1 MADGSSH
8 DLGLPANVPE
18 SVKARLMAARLLAQS
33 AAQQTAPYTSK
44 GVVGLKAIEGLM
56 GGLQERSAINE
67 AQQGQADQRRM
78 MAQLLLNSASPN
90 AMSAGGAGAAAPVA
104 APTPGMIPGSAPTG
118 PANALP
124 AGDAATRDLAI
135 RTIAGE
141 AGGESDIGKA
151 GVAAVLKNRLASG
164 QFGPDMQSVILAP
177 KQFSLWNPGD
187 PAGDTARK
195 LSTDSPTYQKIGAI
209 YDGVMSGQTPDPT
222 GGATHYYNPHVASPA
237 WGPKLAAQ
245 NDVTIGNH
253 RFVGA
258 GPSGPNGASSV
269 AAAAPTASSA
279 PIGDAT
285 VLAARNR
292 LASGT
297 GTDADRATVST

>member
-1 MADGSSH
+1 MAENDYG
-8 DLGLPANVPE
+8 LAGLPANAPE

-78 MAQLLLNSASPN
+78 MAQLLLGSASPG
-90 AMSAGGAGAAAPVA
+90 AMSAGGSGAAAPSGGVPA
-104 APTPGMIPGSAPTG
+104 TPGMIPGSAPTG

-141 AGGESDIGKA
+141 AGGESDTGKA
-151 GVAAVLKNRLASG
+151 GVASVLKNRLASG

-177 KQFSLWNPGD
+177 KQFSLWNAGD
-187 PAGDTARK
+187 PAGDNARK
-195 LSTDSPTYQKIGAI
+195 LSTDSP
-209 YDGVMSGQTPDPT
+209 S
-222 GGATHYYNPHVASPA
+222 
-237 WGPKLAAQ
+237 
-245 NDVTIGNH
+245 
-253 RFVGA
+253 
-258 GPSGPNGASSV
+258 
-269 AAAAPTASSA
+269 
-279 PIGDAT
+279 
-285 VLAARNR
+285 
-292 LASGT
+292 
-297 GTDADRATVST
+297 